1 MYINIVSGLGE
12 TGITDYYSYWIIN
25 ASYCVCSCS
34 STTQWRDWGQVWEAW
49 MISNPTLS
57 LPEWTGPNRR
67 CALWDCGNQS
77 CMVWDRLSR
86 MRSFQTENTNRQEI
100 QNMHF
105 CTHLPFYIRPFSLH
119 IFLFIRN
126 LPRSSITFLVNCSFL
141 YLIEGL
147 LCNLC
152 GAGNTSQHA
161 RSHLYNKSWYRVM
174 IPYDVVTFTVAV
186 SQIDTSE
193 RWRVC
198 LHCIY

>member
-1 MYINIVSGLGE
+1 MPLIVSAVAPVQPSGE
-12 TGITDYYSYWIIN
+12 TGGRCGRRGWYQIPPFLCQSGLAQIDAVHCGT
-25 ASYCVCSCS
+25 AETRAACCETGCPECV
-34 STTQWRDWGQVWEAW
+34 
-49 MISNPTLS
+49 PF
-57 LPEWTGPNRR
+57 
-67 CALWDCGNQS
+67 
-77 CMVWDRLSR
+77 RLKTR
-86 MRSFQTENTNRQEI
+86 RQEI